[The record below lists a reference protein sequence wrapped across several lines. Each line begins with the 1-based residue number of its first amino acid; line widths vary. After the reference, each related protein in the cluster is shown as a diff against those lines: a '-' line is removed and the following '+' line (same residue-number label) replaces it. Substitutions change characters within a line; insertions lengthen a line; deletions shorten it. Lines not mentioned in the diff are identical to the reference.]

1 MYIYF
6 GGSYGKESSS
16 NADLGLIPGSERSL
30 GEGNGYPLQ
39 YHCLE
44 NSMDRGAWWAT
55 SAGLQRIRQDWAT
68 NTFTFIYILN
78 NKICREKRYIIGAN
92 GHFYNDHK
100 IIYSICICGC
110 DMCVCITFIK
120 KKKIWPHHV
129 ACGILVPHQ
138 WLNPHPLHWKHE
150 VKTTGLSGKSQYH
163 FYFSLNYAF
172 PLPLALVELFSQ
184 WSDQP
189 FIPRSSKLFCVLCHA

>member
-110 DMCVCITFIK
+110 DMCVCVSLLLK
-120 KKKIWPHHV
+120 KKNLATP
-129 ACGILVPHQ
+129 CGMWDLSSPPVIEPTPPALEAWSQNHWAVREVPI
-138 WLNPHPLHWKHE
+138 
-150 VKTTGLSGKSQYH
+150 
-163 FYFSLNYAF
+163 SL
-172 PLPLALVELFSQ
+172 LF
-184 WSDQP
+184 
-189 FIPRSSKLFCVLCHA
+189 FSKLCISFATGTCWAF